1 MILRGRRLQ
10 FALLTVVLAA
20 SGIAA
25 TRLGSQAAAP
35 APMVEIRPAPAG
47 HRFRNGEILNYA
59 GEWRLIHAGN
69 ATIQITSAGNEE
81 HVRGVADSAGAVT
94 LLYRVHDRFDSYFD
108 PRTFCSSKL
117 IKHTEEGLRR
127 RDTQIVFDYP
137 AHQAVLDETNLRNNE
152 KKHVGNELPS
162 CATDVVSGIF
172 YAASLPLQ
180 PGNTYTFPLNDG
192 GKTVNVTLAVQEREE
207 VKTPAG
213 TFKTVRVEPSAPE
226 GVLKNKG
233 HIWIWYT
240 DDDQH
245 IPVQARAKMLW
256 GTLTLRL
263 TRVDKPGTTPASG
276 GAP

>member
-1 MILRGRRLQ
+1 MDLTGRKLQLILL
-10 FALLTVVLAA
+10 AVASALAA
-20 SGIAA
+20 YS
-25 TRLGSQAAAP
+25 AAP
-35 APMVEIRPAPAG
+35 AAPQAPGIRPAPAG
-47 HRFRNGEILNYA
+47 YDFHNGETLNYA

-69 ATIQITSAGNEE
+69 ATIQITANGSEE
-81 HVRGVADSAGAVT
+81 HVHGVAESSGAVT
-94 LLYRVHDRFDSYFD
+94 LLYRVRDRFDSYFD

-117 IKHTEEGLRR
+117 IKHTEEGLRH
-127 RDTQIVFDYP
+127 RDTQITFDYN

-152 KKHVGNELPS
+152 KKHVGNDVPG
-162 CATDVVSGIF
+162 CATDVISGIF

-180 PGNTYTFPLNDG
+180 PGASYTFPLNDG
-192 GKTVNVTLAVQEREE
+192 GKTVIVTLAVQEREE

-213 TFKTVRVEPSAPE
+213 TFKTIRVEPSAPE

-240 DDDQH
+240 DDERH

-263 TRVDKPGTTPASG
+263 TRIDKPGATPAAS
-276 GAP
+276 AADK